1 MTAAA
6 EALADALSGTITG
19 PSTITVG
26 THTIAVYPTGA
37 VYVLPE
43 RRKIGSWRDGTDVLV
58 RAFRSAV
65 AS

>member
-19 PSTITVG
+19 PSTIAVG
-26 THTIAVYPTGA
+26 THTITVYPTGL

-43 RRKIGSWRDGTDVLV
+43 RRKIGRWSDDTDVLV
-58 RAFRSAV
+58 AAFRSAV